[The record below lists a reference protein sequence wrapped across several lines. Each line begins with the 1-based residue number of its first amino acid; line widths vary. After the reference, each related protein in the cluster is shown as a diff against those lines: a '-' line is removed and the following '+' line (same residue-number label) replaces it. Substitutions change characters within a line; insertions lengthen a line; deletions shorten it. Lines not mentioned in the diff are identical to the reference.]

1 MKINITL
8 NNQVMETILNNSK
21 NDVLN
26 IAYELGIDEVCRTN
40 YEKVHNKLREVREE
54 KDASPAGEVVYK
66 NDGENTSL
74 DINIEDRYLV
84 KLIELSFTITKRV
97 LPLVS
102 IFKAAWEFAKNAAVL
117 IKQDAKAFLDE
128 FTVPESIRKYHV
140 FGHTIGNRTVAF
152 TFMDDGYTKR
162 FYAINY
168 HGGHV
173 PNEVLDYVLEELGGQ
188 KFAESLN
195 YNLTKREADR
205 KVRRILKED
214 DQ

>member
-26 IAYELGIDEVCRTN
+26 IAHELGIDEVCRTN

-54 KDASPAGEVVYK
+54 KDASPAGEAVYK

-102 IFKAAWEFAKNAAVL
+102 MFKAAWEFAKNAAVL
-117 IKQDAKAFLDE
+117 IKQDTKAFLDE

-140 FGHTIGNRTVAF
+140 LGHTIGNRTVAF
-152 TFMDDGYTKR
+152 TFMDDGYNKR

-173 PNEVLDYVLEELGGQ
+173 PNEVLDYVLETLGGQ

-195 YNLTKREADR
+195 YNLTKQEADR